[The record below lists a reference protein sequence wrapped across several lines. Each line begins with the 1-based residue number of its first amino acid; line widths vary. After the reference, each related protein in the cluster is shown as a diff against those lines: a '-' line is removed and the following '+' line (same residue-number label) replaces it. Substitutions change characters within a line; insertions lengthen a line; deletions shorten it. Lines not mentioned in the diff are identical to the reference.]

1 MNINNLEQMQ
11 QWIEENLL
19 TPKES
24 MEITNQSRSSFNQS
38 VKNGFIK
45 PFISKDGIRMYLKS
59 DIEEYAR
66 NKKR

>member
-11 QWIEENLL
+11 RWIEENLL

-38 VKNGFIK
+38 VNNGFIK

-59 DIEEYAR
+59 EVEEYAR